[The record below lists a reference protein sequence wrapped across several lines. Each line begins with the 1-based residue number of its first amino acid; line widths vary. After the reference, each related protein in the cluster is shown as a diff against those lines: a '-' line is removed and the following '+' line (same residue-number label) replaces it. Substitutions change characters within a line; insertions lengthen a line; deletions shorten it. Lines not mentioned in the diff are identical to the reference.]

1 MILNVHTIGELTSLE
16 SLDTPDI
23 LCEFT
28 NKAVNEIMEK
38 LKNIGLHIAMKDS
51 DWIEWEKLHLDL
63 LED

>member
-1 MILNVHTIGELTSLE
+1 MILNVHTIGELTLLE

-28 NKAVNEIMEK
+28 NKAVNEIMKK

-51 DWIEWEKLHLDL
+51 DWNEWEKLHSDL